1 MSNIRSEWKLPF
13 KRFVLFP
20 KKKKNP
26 QVTQQISK
34 KLEQLG
40 TLKTKRL
47 HFAFK
52 FTNVITYGRK
62 KTEHLSILEF
72 RIKKNSSTRKPY
84 LICLN
89 EPNTQ
94 FNFKQVFM

>member
-1 MSNIRSEWKLPF
+1 MGIAIYQ
-13 KRFVLFP
+13 RFVLFP
-20 KKKKNP
+20 KKKKP
-26 QVTQQISK
+26 HKLPSKISK
-34 KLEQLG
+34 N
-40 TLKTKRL
+40 LKRLDSPKTIKRL

-52 FTNVITYGRK
+52 FMNVITYGRK
-62 KTEHLSILEF
+62 KTEHLNILEL
-72 RIKKNSSTRKPY
+72 RIKKNSSTRKLY